1 MNTMKKNLLRKK
13 SGKESC
19 LHFIPIGGVGE
30 IGKNMYVIEY
40 DDDIIVIDAGLKFAD
55 QSMPG
60 IDFIVPDISYLEKNR
75 EKILGIILTH
85 GHEDHIGA
93 LTYVLPRLNV
103 PIYGTSLT
111 LGMVSQKFSDELPN
125 YNPILNEIH
134 AGETVDIGPFK
145 IRALSVTHSIPDGVG
160 ISIETPIGRI
170 LHSGD
175 FKFDS
180 TPIDNKLTDYAGF
193 AEEGKNG
200 VLLLLSD
207 STNAERAGFTPS
219 ESIIGGTLERIFRLY
234 KSRRIIISAFA
245 SNLHRVQQV
254 INMAA
259 HFNRKVIFLGRSMMR
274 NTELAASLGYLDI
287 DKRTIT
293 PPEEIDNIPDNQ
305 LVIMTTGSQ
314 GEPFSGLVLMSRGE
328 HRSVKLG
335 DYDVV
340 LLLASAIPG
349 NEKLVNNTIN
359 RLFDIGCEVIYEEH
373 DKVHV
378 SGHAS
383 AEELKMMLNI
393 IKPKYFVPI
402 HGESRHLYRHAKL
415 AQETGVS
422 NKNIFI
428 LQNGE
433 VLSFDKKGKAQI
445 KGKVNA
451 GPVMINSNTFDQV
464 LPSVFKERLELG
476 EEGIVIVSVTLNK
489 QWALVSKPIIVTRGF
504 LLQDEQDDFIEEGV
518 KLLEKLF
525 KDVLKKSDFNINS
538 LSKRVKMCIREHIR
552 GRSQTSPVVLP
563 IINFFEKNIT

>member
-1 MNTMKKNLLRKK
+1 MTNSKKKLLQKKPRKEIYL
-13 SGKESC
+13 S
-19 LHFIPIGGVGE
+19 FIPLGGVGE

-40 DDDIIVIDAGLKFAD
+40 DDNIIVLDAGLKFAD

-60 IDFIVPDISYLEKNR
+60 IDFIVPDISYLEKYR

-85 GHEDHIGA
+85 GHEDHIGG
-93 LTYVLPRLNV
+93 LTYILPRLNV

-111 LGMVSQKFSDELPN
+111 LGMISQKFSDELPS
-125 YNPILNEIH
+125 YSPILNEIH
-134 AGETVDIGPFK
+134 AGKTVDIGPFK
-145 IRALSVTHSIPDGVG
+145 IRTMSVTHSIPDGVG

-193 AEEGKNG
+193 AEEGKKG

-207 STNAERAGFTPS
+207 STNAERSGFTPS
-219 ESIIGGTLERIFRLY
+219 ESVIGVTLERVFRLY

-254 INMAA
+254 INTAA
-259 HFNRKVIFLGRSMMR
+259 HFNRKVAFLGRSLLR
-274 NTELAASLGYLDI
+274 NTELAAALGFLDV
-287 DKRTIT
+287 DKRTII

-305 LVIMTTGSQ
+305 LVVMTTGSQ

-328 HRSVKLG
+328 HRSVKLS
-335 DYDVV
+335 DHDVV

-359 RLFDIGCEVIYEEH
+359 RLFDIGCEVIYEEK

-393 IKPKYFVPI
+393 IKPKYFAPI
-402 HGESRHLYRHAKL
+402 HGESRHLFRHAKL
-415 AQETGVS
+415 ASETGIP

-428 LQNGE
+428 LHIGD
-433 VLSFDKKGKAQI
+433 VLTFDKKGKAQI
-445 KGKVNA
+445 RGKVSA

-464 LPSVFKERLELG
+464 QPSVFKERVELG

-489 QWALVSKPIIVTRGF
+489 QWAPISIPSITTRGF
-504 LLQDEQDDFIEEGV
+504 LLQDEQDDFIEDGI

-525 KDVLKKSDFNINS
+525 KDVLRKSDFNINS
-538 LSKRVKMCIREHIR
+538 LNKRVKMCIREHIR
-552 GRSQTSPVVLP
+552 SRTQTYPVILP
-563 IINFFEKNIT
+563 IINFVEKNK

>member
-1 MNTMKKNLLRKK
+1 MISKKVLSSNKGR
-13 SGKESC
+13 KESH
-19 LHFIPIGGVGE
+19 LRFIPLGGVGE
-30 IGKNMYVIEY
+30 IGKNMFLIEY
-40 DDDIIVIDAGLKFAD
+40 EDNIIVIDAGLKFAD

-85 GHEDHIGA
+85 GHEDHIGG
-93 LTYVLPRLNV
+93 LTFVLPRLNV
-103 PIYGTSLT
+103 PLYGTPLT
-111 LGMVSQKFSDELPN
+111 LGMVSQKFNDELPS
-125 YNPILNEIH
+125 YNPILHEIH
-134 AGETVDIGPFK
+134 AGETVDIGPFVV
-145 IRALSVTHSIPDGVG
+145 RFMSVTHSIPDGVG
-160 ISIETPIGRI
+160 ISIETPLGRI

-180 TPIDNKLTDYAGF
+180 NPIDNKLTDYAGF
-193 AEEGKNG
+193 AEEGKKG
-200 VLLLLSD
+200 VLLMLSD
-207 STNAERAGFTPS
+207 STNAERAGFTHS
-219 ESIIGGTLERIFRLY
+219 ESVIGSTLERIFRLY

-254 INMAA
+254 VDAAA
-259 HFNRKVIFLGRSMMR
+259 HFNRKVTFLGRSMMR

-287 DKRTIT
+287 DKRTII
-293 PPEEIDNIPDNQ
+293 PIEDIDKTSDNQ

-328 HRSVKLG
+328 HRTVKLC
-335 DYDVV
+335 DHDVV

-402 HGESRHLYRHAKL
+402 HGESRHLYRHTKL
-415 AQETGVS
+415 ASETGVP

-428 LQNGE
+428 LQNGD
-433 VLSFDKKGKAQI
+433 VLTFSKGGKAQKKSKI
-445 KGKVNA
+445 IA
-451 GPVMINSNTFDQV
+451 GSVMINSNSFDQV
-464 LPSVFKERLELG
+464 RPAVIKERLELG
-476 EEGIVIVSVTLNK
+476 EEGIVIVTAALCK
-489 QWALVSKPIIVTRGF
+489 QGVLVAKPLIITRGF
-504 LLQDEQDDFIEEGV
+504 LFQDEQDDFIEEGI

-525 KDVLKKSDFNINS
+525 KEIIKKNDYDIDSIN
-538 LSKRVKMCIREHIR
+538 KRVKMSLREHIR
-552 GRSQTSPVVLP
+552 RRSQSNPVIIP
-563 IINFFEKNIT
+563 IISVIE

>member
-1 MNTMKKNLLRKK
+1 MNPKKILSRKK
-13 SGKESC
+13 GSKENRLS
-19 LHFIPIGGVGE
+19 FIPLGGAGE

-40 DDDIIVIDAGLKFAD
+40 GDDILVIDAGLKFAD

-75 EKILGIILTH
+75 EKILGIVLTH

-93 LTYVLPRLNV
+93 LTIVLPRLNV
-103 PIYGTSLT
+103 PLYGTPLT
-111 LGMVSQKFSDELPN
+111 LGMVCQKFNDELPN
-125 YNPILNEIH
+125 YSPTLNEIH
-134 AGETVDIGPFK
+134 AGETVDIGPFTV
-145 IRALSVTHSIPDGVG
+145 RFMSVTHSIPDGVG
-160 ISIETPIGRI
+160 LSIETPLGRI

-175 FKFDS
+175 FKLDS
-180 TPIDNKLTDYAGF
+180 TPIDDRLTDYAGF
-193 AEEGKNG
+193 AEEGKKG

-207 STNAERAGFTPS
+207 STNAERSGFTPS
-219 ESIIGGTLERIFRLY
+219 ESVIGGTLERIFRSY
-234 KSRRIIISAFA
+234 RSRRIIISAFA

-254 INMAA
+254 LDAAA
-259 HFNRKVIFLGRSMMR
+259 HFNRKVVFLGRSMMR

-287 DKRTIT
+287 DKRTII
-293 PPEEIDNIPDNQ
+293 PVEDIDKTPDNQ

-328 HRSVKLG
+328 HRMVKLG
-335 DYDVV
+335 DHDVV

-383 AEELKMMLNI
+383 SEELKMMLNI

-402 HGESRHLYRHAKL
+402 HGESRHLFRHTKL
-415 AQETGVS
+415 ASDTGVP

-428 LQNGE
+428 LQNGDA
-433 VLSFDKKGKAQI
+433 LTFDKGGKAP
-445 KGKVNA
+445 KKSKVSA
-451 GPVMINSNTFDQV
+451 GSVMINSNSFDQV
-464 LPSVFKERLELG
+464 SPSVIKERLALG
-476 EEGIVIVSVTLNK
+476 EEGIVIVSATLSK
-489 QWALVSKPIIVTRGF
+489 RKGLVFKPSIMTRGF
-504 LLQDEQDDFIEEGV
+504 LFQDEQDDFIEEGI

-525 KDVLKKSDFNINS
+525 KEILKKYDFDVNS
-538 LSKRVKMCIREHIR
+538 IEKRVKMSIREHIR
-552 GRSQTSPVVLP
+552 RRSQTSPVILP
-563 IINFFEKNIT
+563 VISIID